1 MNEEINQEK
10 PITQEKL
17 NSFCYNFQEEEKTI
31 VLMHRIIMQAVRIL
45 AVLMTLV
52 ILWSVLDVVW
62 IIFNKIMTPPV
73 GILKLDDILKTF
85 GGFLA
90 VLIAIEI
97 FMNIVLYLREE
108 VIHVKLVVATALM
121 AAARKVIVFDYTS
134 LPVVYVWATGVVI
147 LALSISLFL
156 INKSGDPD

>member
-1 MNEEINQEK
+1 MPDNSNDS
-10 PITQEKL
+10 KL
-17 NSFCYNFQEEEKTI
+17 NHSDKFNSFCYHFNEEERTV
-31 VLMHRIIMQAVRIL
+31 VLLHKVILYLVRAL

-62 IIFNKIMTPPV
+62 ILFNNIITPPY
-73 GILKLDDILKTF
+73 GILKLDDILNTF

-97 FMNIVLYLREE
+97 FMNIILYLREE

-121 AAARKVIVFDYTS
+121 AAARKVIVFDYGN
-134 LPVVYVWATGVVI
+134 LEAAYVWATGVVI
-147 LALSISLFL
+147 VALSISFFL
-156 INKSGDPD
+156 VSKTEKKD

>member
-1 MNEEINQEK
+1 MPDNSNDSNLK
-10 PITQEKL
+10 HPDRF
-17 NSFCYNFQEEEKTI
+17 NSFCYHFNEEERTVVFLHKVI
-31 VLMHRIIMQAVRIL
+31 LYLVRVL

-62 IIFNKIMTPPV
+62 ILFNNIITPPY
-73 GILKLDDILKTF
+73 GILKLDDILNTF

-97 FMNIVLYLREE
+97 FMNIILYLREE

-121 AAARKVIVFDYTS
+121 AAARKVIVFDYGN
-134 LPVVYVWATGVVI
+134 LEVAYVWATGVVI
-147 LALSISLFL
+147 VALSISFFL
-156 INKSGDPD
+156 VSKTEKKD